1 LKDPSPL
8 SRIGRYEIRGEL
20 GRGTMGVVYEAEDP
34 ALGRRVAVKTIQ
46 VPLAASKREREDY
59 EKRFL
64 AEARIAAR
72 LSHAGIVV
80 VHDVGRDA
88 DHDILYIALEHLQG
102 RTLAEV
108 AAEGPLDW
116 RETLRIV
123 GRLAEAVRYAHA
135 RGVVHRDIKPANIM
149 LVASGEPKIMD
160 FGIAKLEA
168 GQLTSTG
175 QFFGTPLY
183 MSPEQAL
190 GQPVDGRTDLFSLG
204 SVAYLLLSGRPPFE
218 AANVPGILSRV
229 AYQHPKPLEDLVPG
243 LPDDV
248 DYVVTRA
255 MTKNPSDRYPDGKM
269 MAEDID
275 DILAGRPPRHRG
287 GWTPPPLGTGT
298 VASARGDDLPE
309 LALDPV
315 GERRPPRP
323 RRRGRTTLTLLALL
337 CAVSAVYF
345 YLHPSDFQFWRRAVA
360 EARKTRIAEEVRAW
374 WGRIGVESP
383 EAPPASMASVPSA
396 PPASIAALPST
407 PPLTDVGTLPA
418 SGLPA
423 EAWSSPPRADVAT
436 EPLAVP
442 GLASPVI
449 ASIPEDEPDPS
460 PPPARPSM
468 AARATPEVPAPA
480 KTNVPGQLAIE
491 FEHHLR
497 HGNLQV
503 WVDDARVVDEDF
515 DGRVTRKLLSLELR
529 RGLVQQ
535 RLTLSPG
542 RHDVRVDVR
551 WDDNSKSARIS
562 GVFRPGASRQL
573 DVQISRIGGK
583 LSLAW
588 K

>member
-88 DHDILYIALEHLQG
+88 EHDILYIALEHLQG

-108 AAEGPLDW
+108 AADGPLDW

-135 RGVVHRDIKPANIM
+135 QGVVHRDIKPANIM

-229 AYQHPKPLEDLVPG
+229 AYQHPKPLEDIVPG

-255 MTKNPSDRYPDGKM
+255 MTKSPSDRYPDGKT

-287 GWTPPPLGTGT
+287 GWTPPPVGTGT

-315 GERRPPRP
+315 DERRPRRP
-323 RRRGRTTLTLLALL
+323 RRRGRTTVTLLALL
-337 CAVSAVYF
+337 GAVSAVYF

-383 EAPPASMASVPSA
+383 EAPPASMASVQSA
-396 PPASIAALPST
+396 PPVSLAVLTSA
-407 PPLTDVGTLPA
+407 PPLTDVGASPLSSPSAEPA
-418 SGLPA
+418 
-423 EAWSSPPRADVAT
+423 SSPPRADMAT
-436 EPLAVP
+436 EAAAAVP
-442 GLASPVI
+442 GLASPAI

-460 PPPARPSM
+460 PPPARPSIS
-468 AARATPEVPAPA
+468 AKTAPA
-480 KTNVPGQLAIE
+480 KENVPGQLAIE

-529 RGLVQQ
+529 KGLVQQ

-562 GVFRPGASRQL
+562 GIFRPGASRQL
-573 DVQISRIGGK
+573 DVQVSRIGGK

>member
-88 DHDILYIALEHLQG
+88 EHDILYIALEHLQG

-108 AAEGPLDW
+108 AADGPLDW

-135 RGVVHRDIKPANIM
+135 QGVVHRDIKPANIM

-248 DYVVTRA
+248 EYVVTRA
-255 MTKNPSDRYPDGKM
+255 MTKSPSDRYPDGKT

-275 DILAGRPPRHRG
+275 DVLAGRPPRHRG
-287 GWTPPPLGTGT
+287 GWTPPPVGTGT

-309 LALDPV
+309 LALDPAD
-315 GERRPPRP
+315 ERRPSRP
-323 RRRGRTTLTLLALL
+323 RRRGRTTVTLLALL
-337 CAVSAVYF
+337 GAVSAVYF

-374 WGRIGVESP
+374 WSRIGVESP

-396 PPASIAALPST
+396 PPASLAVLPSA
-407 PPLTDVGTLPA
+407 PPSTDVGASPLSGPSAEPA
-418 SGLPA
+418 
-423 EAWSSPPRADVAT
+423 SSPPRADVAT
-436 EPLAVP
+436 EAAAAAP
-442 GLASPVI
+442 GLASPAI

-460 PPPARPSM
+460 PPPARPSIS
-468 AARATPEVPAPA
+468 AKAAPA
-480 KTNVPGQLAIE
+480 KGNVPGQLAIE

-503 WVDDARVVDEDF
+503 WVDDVRVVDEDF
-515 DGRVTRKLLSLELR
+515 DGRVTRKLLSLELHK
-529 RGLVQQ
+529 GLVQQ

-573 DVQISRIGGK
+573 DVQVSRIGGK

>member
-1 LKDPSPL
+1 MKDPSPL

-72 LSHAGIVV
+72 LSHAGIVI

-88 DHDILYIALEHLQG
+88 EHDILYIALEHLQG

-123 GRLAEAVRYAHA
+123 GRLAEAVGYAHA
-135 RGVVHRDIKPANIM
+135 QGVVHRDIKPANIM
-149 LVASGEPKIMD
+149 LVASGDPKIMD

-218 AANVPGILSRV
+218 APNVPGILSRV
-229 AYQHPKPLEDLVPG
+229 AYQHPRPLKELVPG

-248 DYVVTRA
+248 EYVVARA
-255 MTKNPSDRYPDGKM
+255 MAKNPSDRYPDGKT
-269 MAEDID
+269 MAEDVD

-287 GWTPPPLGTGT
+287 GWTPPPVGTGT
-298 VASARGDDLPE
+298 VASARGNDLPE
-309 LALDPV
+309 LSLDPV
-315 GERRPPRP
+315 DERRPPRR
-323 RRRGRTTLTLLALL
+323 RRRGRTTLTLLAVLGV
-337 CAVSAVYF
+337 VSAVYF

-360 EARKTRIAEEVRAW
+360 EGRKTRIAEEVRAW

-383 EAPPASMASVPSA
+383 EAPPASMAVLPSA
-396 PPASIAALPST
+396 
-407 PPLTDVGTLPA
+407 PPLTDVGASPLSGSSAEPA
-418 SGLPA
+418 
-423 EAWSSPPRADVAT
+423 SSPPRADVAT
-436 EPLAVP
+436 ERPAAVP
-442 GLASPVI
+442 SSTSAAI

-460 PPPARPSM
+460 PPPARPSSPV
-468 AARATPEVPAPA
+468 RATPEVPVPA
-480 KTNVPGQLAIE
+480 KGNAPGQLAIE

-515 DGRVTRKLLSLELR
+515 DGRVTRRLLSLELR
-529 RGLVQQ
+529 KGLVQQ

-551 WDDNSKSARIS
+551 WDDNTKSARIS
-562 GVFRPGASRQL
+562 GVFRPGTSRQL
-573 DVQISRIGGK
+573 DVQVSRIGGK

>member
-1 LKDPSPL
+1 MKDPSPL

-80 VHDVGRDA
+80 VHDVGRDT

-108 AAEGPLDW
+108 AAEGPLAW

-123 GRLAEAVRYAHA
+123 GRLAEAVSYAHA

-218 AANVPGILSRV
+218 APNVPGILSRV
-229 AYQHPKPLEDLVPG
+229 AYQHPRPLEDLVPG

-248 DYVVTRA
+248 EYVVTRA
-255 MTKNPSDRYPDGKM
+255 MAKNPSDRYPDGKT
-269 MAEDID
+269 MAEDVD
-275 DILAGRPPRHRG
+275 DILTGRPPRHRE
-287 GWTPPPLGTGT
+287 GWTPPPVGTGT
-298 VASARGDDLPE
+298 VASARGNDLPE
-309 LALDPV
+309 LSLDPV
-315 GERRPPRP
+315 GERQRPRR

-337 CAVSAVYF
+337 CVVSAVYF
-345 YLHPSDFQFWRRAVA
+345 FLHPSDFQFWRRAVA
-360 EARKTRIAEEVRAW
+360 EGRKTRIAEEVRAW

-383 EAPPASMASVPSA
+383 EAPPASMATLPSA
-396 PPASIAALPST
+396 PPASMAVLPGA
-407 PPLTDVGTLPA
+407 PPSTDVG
-418 SGLPA
+418 
-423 EAWSSPPRADVAT
+423 
-436 EPLAVP
+436 
-442 GLASPVI
+442 ASPLSGPSAEPSSAAI

-460 PPPARPSM
+460 PPPARPSIS
-468 AARATPEVPAPA
+468 AKATPEVPVLA
-480 KTNVPGQLAIE
+480 KGNAPGQLAIE

-529 RGLVQQ
+529 KGLVQQ

-551 WDDNSKSARIS
+551 WDDNTKSARIS
-562 GVFRPGASRQL
+562 GVFRPGASRKL
-573 DVQISRIGGK
+573 DVQVSRIGGK

>member
-1 LKDPSPL
+1 MKDPSPL
-8 SRIGRYEIRGEL
+8 SRIGRYEIHGEL

-34 ALGRRVAVKTIQ
+34 DLGRRVAVKTIQ

-80 VHDVGRDA
+80 VHDVGRDTGQ
-88 DHDILYIALEHLQG
+88 DILYIALEYLQG

-108 AAEGPLDW
+108 AAEGPLVW

-123 GRLAEAVRYAHA
+123 GRLAEAVGYAHA
-135 RGVVHRDIKPANIM
+135 KGVVHRDIKPANIM

-229 AYQHPKPLEDLVPG
+229 AYQHPRPLKELVPG

-248 DYVVTRA
+248 EYVVTRA
-255 MTKNPSDRYPDGKM
+255 MAKNPSDRYPDGKT
-269 MAEDID
+269 MAEDVD
-275 DILAGRPPRHRG
+275 DILAGRPPRHRE
-287 GWTPPPLGTGT
+287 GWTPPPVGTGT

-309 LALDPV
+309 LSLDPV
-315 GERRPPRP
+315 DERQPPRR

-337 CAVSAVYF
+337 GVVSAVYF

-360 EARKTRIAEEVRAW
+360 EGRKTRIAEEVRAW

-383 EAPPASMASVPSA
+383 EAPPASMATLPSA
-396 PPASIAALPST
+396 PPASMAVLPSA
-407 PPLTDVGTLPA
+407 PPSTDVGA
-418 SGLPA
+418 
-423 EAWSSPPRADVAT
+423 SPPSGPSA
-436 EPLAVP
+436 EPVSA
-442 GLASPVI
+442 AI

-460 PPPARPSM
+460 PPPARPSIS
-468 AARATPEVPAPA
+468 AKATPEVPVVA
-480 KTNVPGQLAIE
+480 KGNVPGQLAIE

-515 DGRVTRKLLSLELR
+515 DGRVTRRLLSLELR
-529 RGLVQQ
+529 KGLVQQ

-551 WDDNSKSARIS
+551 WDDNTKSARIS
-562 GVFRPGASRQL
+562 GVFRPGASRKL
-573 DVQISRIGGK
+573 DVQVSRIGGK

>member
-1 LKDPSPL
+1 MKDPSPL

-46 VPLAASKREREDY
+46 VPLAASKREREDF

-88 DHDILYIALEHLQG
+88 EHDILYIALEHLQG

-135 RGVVHRDIKPANIM
+135 QGVVHRDIKPANIM

-229 AYQHPKPLEDLVPG
+229 AYQHPEPLKDLVPG
-243 LPDDV
+243 LPDDAE
-248 DYVVTRA
+248 YVVTRSMA
-255 MTKNPSDRYPDGKM
+255 KSPADRYPDGKT

-287 GWTPPPLGTGT
+287 GWTPPPVGTGT
-298 VASARGDDLPE
+298 VASTRGDDLPE
-309 LALDPV
+309 LSLDPV
-315 GERRPPRP
+315 GEGRPPRP
-323 RRRGRTTLTLLALL
+323 RRRGRTTLTLLVLL
-337 CAVSAVYF
+337 GAVSTVYF
-345 YLHPSDFQFWRRAVA
+345 YLHPSDFLFWRRAVA

-396 PPASIAALPST
+396 PPASLAVLASA
-407 PPLTDVGTLPA
+407 PPLTDVATSPLSGPSAEPA
-418 SGLPA
+418 
-423 EAWSSPPRADVAT
+423 SSPPRADVAT
-436 EPLAVP
+436 EPAGAVP
-442 GLASPVI
+442 GLASPAI

-460 PPPARPSM
+460 PPSARPSIS
-468 AARATPEVPAPA
+468 AKAAPA
-480 KTNVPGQLAIE
+480 KGNVPGQLAIE

-503 WVDDARVVDEDF
+503 WVDDVRVVDEDF
-515 DGRVTRKLLSLELR
+515 DGRVARKLLSLELHK
-529 RGLVQQ
+529 GLVQQ

-573 DVQISRIGGK
+573 DVQVSRIGGK

>member
-1 LKDPSPL
+1 
-8 SRIGRYEIRGEL
+8 
-20 GRGTMGVVYEAEDP
+20 
-34 ALGRRVAVKTIQ
+34 
-46 VPLAASKREREDY
+46 
-59 EKRFL
+59 
-64 AEARIAAR
+64 
-72 LSHAGIVV
+72 
-80 VHDVGRDA
+80 VGRDA
-88 DHDILYIALEHLQG
+88 EHDILYIALEHLQG

-123 GRLAEAVRYAHA
+123 GRLAEAVSYAHA

-229 AYQHPKPLEDLVPG
+229 AYQHPKPLADLVPG

-248 DYVVTRA
+248 GYVVTRA
-255 MTKNPSDRYPDGKM
+255 MTKSPSERYPDGKT

-275 DILAGRPPRHRG
+275 DVLAGRPPRHRA
-287 GWTPPPLGTGT
+287 GWTPPALGTGT
-298 VASARGDDLPE
+298 VASARGHDLPE
-309 LALDPV
+309 LSLDPAD
-315 GERRPPRP
+315 ERRPPRP
-323 RRRGRTTLTLLALL
+323 RRRGRRTVTLLAVLG
-337 CAVSAVYF
+337 AVSAVYF

-383 EAPPASMASVPSA
+383 EAPPPSMASVASA
-396 PPASIAALPST
+396 PPASLAVLPSALPPTDGGAS
-407 PPLTDVGTLPA
+407 PLSAPSAEPA
-418 SGLPA
+418 
-423 EAWSSPPRADVAT
+423 SSPPRADVVT
-436 EPLAVP
+436 EAPAAVAVASS
-442 GLASPVI
+442 ASPSI

-460 PPPARPSM
+460 PPPARPSISAKAAPLM
-468 AARATPEVPAPA
+468 A
-480 KTNVPGQLAIE
+480 NVPGQLAIE

-529 RGLVQQ
+529 KGLVQQ

-542 RHDVRVDVR
+542 RHDVRVEVR

-562 GVFRPGASRQL
+562 GVFRPGAARQL
-573 DVQISRIGGK
+573 DVQVSRIGGR